1 MEQDTNKEY
10 LKKLL
15 DFLQRRILSNPTN
28 HWFAKDLYKV
38 LAPVSDA
45 RISDIY
51 EQCIESILL
60 QQATEFYKDFV
71 IADIRQQLI
80 SDFVKM
86 EHWRRR
92 NNLGEFGLAVYQ
104 QIECIINRL
113 SQDNTLA
120 NVFYA
125 MMYAPA
131 YVELMEDDGKT
142 YKKKLNV
149 SERKKNSKYTISQLL
164 FMDSAIE
171 KSKEILPQQWTKDK
185 FKAINYFVCHKCC
198 LTSFQFDQF
207 VTENNIFNQ
216 IYALR
221 NLNHRGNNLTDKDK
235 EDLQKFMVNP
245 SRAFLSI
252 SSFLYWFV
260 DSVNQG
266 FPLSNDL
273 IEFSKTGFSDIKK
286 TVVGPTI
293 VGKIQLKDD
302 GRNRIKSK
310 K

>member
-92 NNLGEFGLAVYQ
+92 NNIQEFCMALYQ
-104 QIECIINRL
+104 QIEAITNYLGADKNLNLIWRCIRG
-113 SQDNTLA
+113 
-120 NVFYA
+120 A
-125 MMYAPA
+125 MFFVDIKAKDIRVRGNGKSIEESIVYSSNN
-131 YVELMEDDGKT
+131 YGKELCEFVAM
-142 YKKKLNV
+142 
-149 SERKKNSKYTISQLL
+149 
-164 FMDSAIE
+164 
-171 KSKEILPQQWTKDK
+171 DK
-185 FKAINYFVCHKCC
+185 FKAILFMVVYETNV
-198 LTSFQFDQF
+198 DW
-207 VTENNIFNQ
+207 NNKSRFNEDCNICYN
-216 IYALR
+216 IYAVR
-221 NLNHRGNNLTDKDK
+221 NLNHRGNIVEGNMTKRIDYV
-235 EDLQKFMVNP
+235 FSNP
-245 SRAFLSI
+245 SHAMCNLLGFFSRFVLGINQHSSI
-252 SSFLYWFV
+252 SA
-260 DSVNQG
+260 
-266 FPLSNDL
+266 DL
-273 IEFSKTGFSDIKK
+273 VEFAELCCKK
-286 TVVGPTI
+286 N
-293 VGKIQLKDD
+293 K
-302 GRNRIKSK
+302 
-310 K
+310 